1 MSSDKMNSKP
11 DEISISLNATPNPMF
26 SSVDG
31 GGVET
36 VSETNSDNIP
46 QDEKNENEMS
56 IEHQQDEPEIPSSV
70 DGGGV
75 ETVSETNSDNVP
87 QDEDNEN
94 EISIEHLQ
102 YVPEMSSTQRA
113 IFLDALNAVLEKAKK
128 IVRNLEIQRENVE
141 NQLTELRQS
150 RLS

>member
-36 VSETNSDNIP
+36 VSETNS
-46 QDEKNENEMS
+46 DEKNENEMS